1 MFLLRAIATGIPM
14 WPTPAA
20 SNLPSAS
27 PQRLRLSRRNY
38 PWGRERE
45 GEKVGNLLFLL
56 YCSVRVLLMAML
68 LPYFRLFHCFEAE
81 KNSAHNHLV
90 VDEAEN
96 MSQMR
101 ASNFTKS
108 YSFYDTHDDEN

>member
-1 MFLLRAIATGIPM
+1 
-14 WPTPAA
+14 
-20 SNLPSAS
+20 
-27 PQRLRLSRRNY
+27 
-38 PWGRERE
+38 
-45 GEKVGNLLFLL
+45 
-56 YCSVRVLLMAML
+56 MAML